1 MDHFNGY
8 TVPNNNI
15 TQKKHHIVMRN
26 RESMDLTGVIR
37 IDSLNDIEFV
47 LQTILGYV
55 TIRGRD
61 LEMKNVN
68 IDKGELSISG
78 YVSSIEYFD
87 DIEDDKS
94 NTTKSFFSKLFR

>member
-8 TVPNNNI
+8 NMPNNNTI
-15 TQKKHHIVMRN
+15 AKKHHIVMRN

-37 IDSLNDIEFV
+37 IDSLNDMEFV
-47 LQTILGYV
+47 LQTILGYI

-61 LEMKNVN
+61 LEMKSVN
-68 IDKGELSISG
+68 IDKGELSITG

-87 DIEDDKS
+87 DIDDDKMA
-94 NTTKSFFSKLFR
+94 TTKSFFSKLFR